1 MRTYTHEPPPA
12 PTRRSRERA
21 ARELDGIVE
30 SRLFRALCEPARI
43 DILKLLT
50 VNGRSDIATIAGHS
64 PQDRS
69 VVSRHLALLRDAGFV
84 RRQKVGR
91 NVFFEMDGP
100 AVVAQLED
108 VLERFR
114 KLIPLCCPGDTSRAS
129 AARGVKAMT
138 RSYT

>member
-1 MRTYTHEPPPA
+1 MRTHAHYRTTPA

-21 ARELDGIVE
+21 SRELDAIVE

-50 VNGRSDIATIAGHS
+50 IHGRSDIATIAGSS

-84 RRQKVGR
+84 RRDKVGR

-114 KLIPLCCPGDTSRAS
+114 KLIPLCCPGDESPVRAAKGS
-129 AARGVKAMT
+129 EA
-138 RSYT
+138 

>member
-1 MRTYTHEPPPA
+1 MNARSSPPA

-21 ARELDGIVE
+21 ARELDSIVE

-43 DILKLLT
+43 GILKLLT
-50 VNGRSDIATIAGHS
+50 INGRSDIATLAGHS

-69 VVSRHLALLRDAGFV
+69 VVSRHLALLREAGFV
-84 RRQKVGR
+84 RREKVGR
-91 NVFFEMDGP
+91 NVYFEMDGP

-114 KLIPLCCPGDTSRAS
+114 KLVPLCCPEETSRTSPVGGTEA
-129 AARGVKAMT
+129 
-138 RSYT
+138 